1 MILALYQDIA
11 NELAPLEQVNWIDLD
26 KGQLEKTGQ
35 FESLLCPAVLIN
47 FEDGIDWEE
56 LARSKQAGMASVSI
70 KVAVVLPQSTH
81 VKPVPVNQ
89 TEQSLNDALLVEDI
103 VHNKLII
110 TKGVIRTKTRSYY
123 SGTYYVTEHLY
134 DVPYGY
140 EPNPRYHIHSLANQ
154 PHIGTEL
161 NLPLNNV

>member
-1 MILALYQDIA
+1 MILALYQDIG
-11 NELAPLEQVNWIDLD
+11 NELAPLEQLNWIDLD

-56 LARSKQAGMASVSI
+56 LARSRQSGIASVTI
-70 KVAVVLPQSTH
+70 KVAVTLPQSTH
-81 VKPVPVNQ
+81 VKPAPVNQ
-89 TEQSLNDALLVEDI
+89 TEQSLNDTLLVEDI
-103 VHNKLII
+103 VHNKLIL

-123 SGTYYVTEHLY
+123 SGTFFVTEHIY

-140 EPNPRYHIHSLANQ
+140 EPEPRYHIHSLANK

>member
-11 NELAPLEQVNWIDLD
+11 NELAPLEQLNWIDLD

-35 FESLLCPAVLIN
+35 FESLLCPAVLVS

-56 LARSKQAGMASVSI
+56 LTRSKQAGMASVSI
-70 KVAVVLPQSTH
+70 KVAVTLPQSTH
-81 VKPVPVNQ
+81 VKPAPVNQ
-89 TEQSLNDALLVEDI
+89 TEQSLNDVLLVEDI
-103 VHNKLII
+103 VHNKLIL
-110 TKGVIRTKTRSYY
+110 TQGVIRTKTRSYY
-123 SGTYYVTEHLY
+123 VGTYYVTEHLY

-140 EPNPRYHIHSLANQ
+140 EPNPRYHIHSLANK

-161 NLPLNNV
+161 NLSSNA

>member
-1 MILALYQDIA
+1 MILALYQEIA
-11 NELAPLEQVNWIDLD
+11 NELAPLEQVNCIDLD

-47 FEDGIDWEE
+47 FEDGIDWDE
-56 LARSKQAGMASVSI
+56 LARSRQSGVASVTI
-70 KVAVVLPQSTH
+70 KVAVTLPHSTH
-81 VKPVPVNQ
+81 VKPAPVNQ

-103 VHNKLII
+103 VHNKLIL

-123 SGTYYVTEHLY
+123 SGTFYVTEHLY

-140 EPNPRYHIHSLANQ
+140 EPNPRYHIHSLANK

-161 NLPLNNV
+161 SLTSSNV